1 MASDNLDHT
10 KEAADAFML
19 ELFIINKEYSS
30 ITFLKVFTDRPT
42 SQFKQRFFVFKPS
55 WMGK

>member
-30 ITFLKVFTDRPT
+30 ITFLKVFTD
-42 SQFKQRFFVFKPS
+42 
-55 WMGK
+55 